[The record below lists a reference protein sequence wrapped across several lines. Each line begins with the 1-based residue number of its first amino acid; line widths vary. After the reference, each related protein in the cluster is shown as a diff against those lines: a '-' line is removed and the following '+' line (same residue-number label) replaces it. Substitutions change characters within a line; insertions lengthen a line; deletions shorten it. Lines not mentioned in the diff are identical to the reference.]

1 VSQVLVFILI
11 KCGREGGDLRGFGV
25 IVLDLN
31 GKPGFCISC
40 LLVVIPFFDIVF
52 ARSVAL
58 ARSDFLLSGSQFSRP
73 IFLNS
78 RAGLTWLFFAG
89 AGSLLG

>member
-1 VSQVLVFILI
+1 VSQILIFILI
-11 KCGREGGDLRGFGV
+11 KCGRESDKLCEFDV
-25 IVLDLN
+25 IVLDIN
-31 GKPGFCISC
+31 EKPGFCISC

-58 ARSDFLLSGSQFSRP
+58 ARFDFLLSGSQFSRP